1 MAILKPGENS
11 KSNLRNYYDNLKRDN
26 WSGTARKDLFTGK
39 LHGSRYIGLAGR
51 SKQIRDA
58 TLLGGLYLLGNFR
71 SVEPRL
77 FTAGKYA
84 VAPIINTTTL
94 GKAAKLATNVLRAGQ
109 QLGVVPSELTNT
121 YADIKKV
128 RSIKDVAKRV
138 TSIFKEPVTPKE
150 YRKKY
155 GLQYGRDT
163 SFDPDLAKSL
173 YPGGKPDI
181 IPVIFHGF
189 DTSGDEIRVPVRGM
203 LNGFSDT
210 VTPTW
215 NEHKY
220 VGRPQSV
227 VTYGGF
233 ARDVAF
239 NLQIAAVA
247 GHDLRNM
254 WRKINDIANFVLPQ
268 TDNPQG
274 SRFAGRLVSVTV
286 GSYMEKE
293 LCAMTGFTI
302 TPNEDAMWEIMDPDL
317 HHPSVTLSKSLGN
330 LIQDKIQRK
339 LRSMRLKK
347 LAALKAAPPL
357 DPTGKIQDKIKVLER
372 QTDTF
377 IPPTPRLQ
385 EKADRLNQ
393 YDRFI
398 MPRVVDVAI
407 SLKVLHNRVPG
418 ARGGLVG
425 KDGLIKDSMI
435 TSDKFEIGMKR
446 RTGNQ

>member
-1 MAILKPGENS
+1 MAILRPGENS
-11 KSNLRNYYDNLKRDN
+11 KKNIRDYYDNLKRDN

-77 FTAGKYA
+77 FTVGKYA
-84 VAPIINTTTL
+84 VAPVINTTAL
-94 GKAAKLATNVLRAGQ
+94 GKAAKTATNVLRAGQ
-109 QLGVVPSELTNT
+109 QLGLIPGELTNT

-128 RSIKDVAKRV
+128 RSLKDVAKRV
-138 TSIFKEPVTPKE
+138 TSIFTEPVTPRE
-150 YRKKY
+150 VRKKY

-163 SFDPDLAKSL
+163 SFDSDLASSQ
-173 YPGGKPDI
+173 YPGGSPDL
-181 IPVIFHGF
+181 IPIVFHGY
-189 DTSGDEIRVPVRGM
+189 DIGGSEIRVPVRGM
-203 LNGFSDT
+203 INGFSDT

-233 ARDVAF
+233 SRDVAF
-239 NLQIAAVA
+239 NLQVAAVA

-254 WRKINDIANFVLPQ
+254 WRKINDIADFVLPQ
-268 TDNPQG
+268 SDSGFST
-274 SRFAGRLVSVTV
+274 RFAGRLVSVTV
-286 GSYMEKE
+286 GSYMVKE

-302 TPNEDAMWEIMDPDL
+302 TPNEEAMWEIMDPDL
-317 HHPSVTLSKSLGN
+317 HHPSITLSRSLGKS
-330 LIQDKIQRK
+330 IQDKVERGILK
-339 LRSMRLKK
+339 MRQKK
-347 LAALKAAPPL
+347 LKALNDATVGNNSKLA
-357 DPTGKIQDKIKVLER
+357 DKKKKLER
-372 QTDTF
+372 QVDKF
-377 IPPTPRLQ
+377 IPPTPLQ
-385 EKADRLNQ
+385 AEKADAQNK

-398 MPRVVDVAI
+398 MPRVVDIAI

-418 ARGGLVG
+418 ANGV
-425 KDGLIKDSMI
+425 GLIGEGGIIKESQAISAIDSI
-435 TSDKFEIGMKR
+435 R
-446 RTGNQ
+446 RNTPDIDG